1 MVDFRKSAKRR
12 QNDASEIDDRSAA
25 DEALFE
31 QELRNVLRPLVAP
44 EGFADRVVARA
55 REISLQPV
63 HSFSTRRPIFRWAV
77 AAVLL
82 LTIAS
87 GGYLEHQRARRIAG
101 EHARQQVLL
110 ALRITSTTLQ
120 DVRNK
125 VDSNPS
131 N

>member
-1 MVDFRKSAKRR
+1 MVDFKKFVKRR
-12 QNDASEIDDRSAA
+12 QNDALEINDPSATE
-25 DEALFE
+25 EAAFE
-31 QELRNVLRPLVAP
+31 QELRNALRPLLAP
-44 EGFADRVVARA
+44 ENFADRVVARA
-55 REISLQPV
+55 QEISLQPI
-63 HSFSTRRPIFRWAV
+63 HSFSTRWPISRWAV

-110 ALRITSTTLQ
+110 ALQITSSTLQ
-120 DVRNK
+120 AVRSK

>member
-12 QNDASEIDDRSAA
+12 QNDASEIDDRSAM

-31 QELRNVLRPLVAP
+31 QELRNALRPLVAP
-44 EGFADRVVARA
+44 EGFADRVVTRA

-87 GGYLEHQRARRIAG
+87 GSYLEHQHARRIAG